1 MAQPLM
7 PKATAVWLV
16 DNTMLTFDQIAAFC
30 GLHPLEVQAIAD
42 GDVGSGIVGSNPTSN
57 GELTADEIKRC
68 EGNAK
73 LKLEMVKS
81 DLPQPKARSKGPRY
95 TPVAKRGEKPN
106 AVAWLLKHQPL
117 LTDAQIGRL
126 IGTTKPTIQS
136 IRDRSHLNMT
146 NIKAEDP
153 VLLSLCKQEELNKA
167 VERATKK
174 AEKEA
179 AKKKAAEDKA
189 DKAKKTK
196 KADKAD
202 KSVEEAVVEIATT
215 EVADEKVVEEA
226 EIATETTE
234 DQQTA

>member
-30 GLHPLEVQAIAD
+30 ALHPLEVQAIAD

-73 LKLEMVKS
+73 LKLEMVKT

-106 AVAWLLKHQPL
+106 AVAWLLKYQPL

-136 IRDRSHLNMT
+136 IRDRTHSNMT

-179 AKKKAAEDKA
+179 AKKKAADDKA
-189 DKAKKTK
+189 GKA
-196 KADKAD
+196 
-202 KSVEEAVVEIATT
+202 SEEAVVEIATT

-226 EIATETTE
+226 ETATETTE